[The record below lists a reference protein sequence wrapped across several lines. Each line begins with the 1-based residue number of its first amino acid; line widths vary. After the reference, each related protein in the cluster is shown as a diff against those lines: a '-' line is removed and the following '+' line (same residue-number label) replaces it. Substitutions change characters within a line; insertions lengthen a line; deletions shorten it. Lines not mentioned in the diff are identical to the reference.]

1 MNLSP
6 YYASVLDKKRKNIWS
21 GVALTVLIVTTAFLG
36 YQAHRLSL
44 ESRQIKEDL
53 IELSSIKYGLFNV
66 DEWKRILSEIV
77 VKKIDEL
84 EVTDD
89 NREEIR
95 EKVSDLLYKMLGRF
109 EEEFS
114 KENSGSIWG
123 WLKKG
128 SYSLFGIFEQ
138 LRDKV
143 PEMTD
148 EVISYLENKDKRKEL
163 ADFINQKMEEY
174 ADSTFAQTDY
184 SIHDAILNKYG
195 YIDRIATLEGLPIE
209 LESLKSKE
217 RSIHVIILAL
227 AALVFVLLVL
237 KLRYTVWHYTSF
249 SIFALVLLALG
260 LSFPMLD
267 IDARITSL
275 SFTLLGEKVE
285 FLDQVLYFKSKSIL
299 EVVLLM
305 LSQKQLEVILVG
317 VLVLSFSVL
326 FPLAKLI
333 STNLYLH
340 GNNLKDNGLIRF
352 LVFKTGKWSMA
363 DVMVVAIFMAY
374 IGFSGIIS
382 EQLKQLE
389 GFSKNLEVL
398 TTDGSTLQA
407 GFFFFTAFVILSIAL
422 SQKVA
427 NSLKG

>member
-1 MNLSP
+1 MLL
-6 YYASVLDKKRKNIWS
+6 V
-21 GVALTVLIVTTAFLG
+21 VTTGLLG
-36 YQAHRLSL
+36 YQAHRMSIA
-44 ESRQIKEDL
+44 SRQVKEDL

-95 EKVSDLLYKMLGRF
+95 EKVSDLLYTMLGRF
-109 EEEFS
+109 ENEMKADGNE
-114 KENSGSIWG
+114 SIRSWVQG
-123 WLKKG
+123 KL
-128 SYSLFGIFEQ
+128 YSAVGIFKK

-148 EVISYLENKDKRKEL
+148 EVIGYLEDKDKREEL
-163 ADFINQKMEEY
+163 ADFINRKMEEY

-184 SIHDAILNKYG
+184 SQHNAILSKYG
-195 YIDRIATLEGLPIE
+195 YTDRNATLEGLPLE
-209 LESLKSKE
+209 LENTKSKE
-217 RSIHVIILAL
+217 HALHVIILVL
-227 AALVFVLLVL
+227 ATLVFTLLILRL
-237 KLRYTVWHYTSF
+237 KYTVWHYSAF
-249 SIFALVLLALG
+249 SLFALVLLALG

-267 IDARITSL
+267 IDARVTSL

-305 LSQKQLEVILVG
+305 LAQKQLEVILVG

-340 GNNLKDNGLIRF
+340 GKNLKENAIVNF

-407 GFFFFTAFVILSIAL
+407 GFFFFTAFVVISIAL
-422 SQKVA
+422 SQKIA
-427 NSLKG
+427 NSIKYN